1 MFSLK
6 VLVDYVVVQQVLNN
20 SWLKQGSESPI
31 SSYVSR
37 MILQRTSPLVYLGP
51 WLNEL
56 SNFILIPI
64 CFFIV
69 LTLFSLLNHA
79 HLLNALQL
87 LSQVCSLEE
96 TLYSGT
102 CMVGLF
108 RDYRGCA
115 CQILTIHFNGPIS
128 KFADFSPACL
138 TVPLKPHPQHIS
150 AFRFWFH
157 RLHVCIIYQVWK
169 VLSYSLL
176 KECFFIPII
185 SPRNS
190 SYILHLLCLFTF
202 ISIFII

>member
-1 MFSLK
+1 MFLNKSCALQSITFSRTLVMYRLFCFLVSHRCLWLSSFLFVYFYASQIAQFMFSLK

-69 LTLFSLLNHA
+69 LTLFSFLNHA

-108 RDYRGCA
+108 RD
-115 CQILTIHFNGPIS
+115 
-128 KFADFSPACL
+128 
-138 TVPLKPHPQHIS
+138 
-150 AFRFWFH
+150 
-157 RLHVCIIYQVWK
+157 
-169 VLSYSLL
+169 
-176 KECFFIPII
+176 
-185 SPRNS
+185 
-190 SYILHLLCLFTF
+190 
-202 ISIFII
+202 